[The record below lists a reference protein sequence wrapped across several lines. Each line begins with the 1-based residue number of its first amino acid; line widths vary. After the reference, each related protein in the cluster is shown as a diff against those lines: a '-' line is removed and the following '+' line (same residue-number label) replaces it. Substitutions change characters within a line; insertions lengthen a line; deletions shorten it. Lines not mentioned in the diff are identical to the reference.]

1 MTLAGVPDSLGFMAP
16 FLVLT
21 ALNLVAG
28 VVLLRNIQ
36 EITLKPQVVSLPQ
49 ARTAAV

>member
-1 MTLAGVPDSLGFMAP
+1 VPDSLGLMAP

-21 ALNLVAG
+21 ALNLLAG

-36 EITLKPQVVSLPQ
+36 EVTLKPQGVSLPD
-49 ARTAAV
+49 ARTAA